1 MARRSRPLRALL
13 ALAAGLVALVA
24 AVLSAG
30 RAAAEE
36 ALVLDNGAILRGTV
50 VREEPDALV
59 LRLSGVGSDAKV
71 SVERRRIV
79 QRFVTVEA
87 GAPPS
92 PAPVR
97 DPSPRPLPLPEPT
110 RVVAAPVL
118 AATFAPT
125 LPEEEPRAAEET
137 FLQRSKR
144 RAAMALPSEPGPRAF
159 LAAAALLVVLCLVGL
174 AAKMADVQGASLGKT
189 TLLAFL
195 FCGMVTITWSWSD
208 MFARADRATVLIP
221 IQLLAWV
228 GLAAAILR
236 CGLGRAFHLLAFVLV
251 SAALVVFSAGVVLVS
266 V

>member
-1 MARRSRPLRALL
+1 MDRRSGPLR
-13 ALAAGLVALVA
+13 ALVA
-24 AVLSAG
+24 AVVGVLAVAALVLGAG
-30 RAAAEE
+30 SAAAEE

-50 VREEPDALV
+50 VREDGDALL

-79 QRFVTVEA
+79 QRFVTVDVNAPA
-87 GAPPS
+87 GPTRDVAAPPR
-92 PAPVR
+92 ALEEPVR
-97 DPSPRPLPLPEPT
+97 
-110 RVVAAPVL
+110 VAAAPVL
-118 AATFAPT
+118 AAAILPA

-137 FLQRSKR
+137 FLQRSTR

-159 LAAAALLVVLCLVGL
+159 LAAAGLLVVLCLVGL
-174 AAKMADVQGASLGKT
+174 ATKMADVEGASLGKT

-195 FCGMVTITWSWSD
+195 FCGMVTMTWSWSD
-208 MFARADRATVLIP
+208 MFVRADRATVLIP
-221 IQLLAWV
+221 IQLLTWV

-251 SAALVVFSAGVVLVS
+251 SSALVVFSAAVVLVS

>member
-1 MARRSRPLRALL
+1 MDRRSRPLRALL
-13 ALAAGLVALVA
+13 AVAAGLVAVLA
-24 AVLSAG
+24 AVAG
-30 RAAAEE
+30 ARPAAAEE

-87 GAPPS
+87 NATPT
-92 PAPVR
+92 PAR
-97 DPSPRPLPLPEPT
+97 DPSPRPVPLPEAP

-118 AATFAPT
+118 AATVAPT

-174 AAKMADVQGASLGKT
+174 AAKMADVESASLGKT
-189 TLLAFL
+189 TILAFL
-195 FCGMVTITWSWSD
+195 FCVMVTITWSWSD

-228 GLAAAILR
+228 GFAAAILR

>member
-1 MARRSRPLRALL
+1 MARRSRPLRALVAVL
-13 ALAAGLVALVA
+13 AGVLALVA
-24 AVLSAG
+24 AVAGAG

-50 VREEPDALV
+50 VREDPDALV

-71 SVERRRIV
+71 TVERRRIV
-79 QRFVTVEA
+79 QRFVTVETTPTPPPSRDA
-87 GAPPS
+87 APP
-92 PAPVR
+92 
-97 DPSPRPLPLPEPT
+97 PLPLAEPA

-118 AATFAPT
+118 AATVMPA

-144 RAAMALPSEPGPRAF
+144 RAAMALPTEPGPRAF

-174 AAKMADVQGASLGKT
+174 AAKMADVESASLGKT

-228 GLAAAILR
+228 GLAAAVLR

>member
-1 MARRSRPLRALL
+1 MDRRSRPLRAL
-13 ALAAGLVALVA
+13 VA
-24 AVLSAG
+24 AVAGVLALLAAVLGAG

-50 VREEPDALV
+50 VREEADALV

-71 SVERRRIV
+71 TVERRRIV

-87 GAPPS
+87 NATPLPPRDAAPP
-92 PAPVR
+92 
-97 DPSPRPLPLPEPT
+97 PLPLAEPT

-118 AATFAPT
+118 AATVLPT

-144 RAAMALPSEPGPRAF
+144 RAAMALPTEPGPRAF

-174 AAKMADVQGASLGKT
+174 AAKMADVESASLGKT

-228 GLAAAILR
+228 GLAAAVLR